1 MAGIVYTSQRS
12 KLTKKQ
18 RAKREALLKE
28 QRAIKADLK
37 ASQRA
42 AKPAFVDPVPYRRSV
57 RDIPSLDTG
66 GGSTTKRT
74 APVYTG
80 TAIVGLSIMHK
91 SNIVPVFSRQDAEDI
106 SKMRR

>member
-1 MAGIVYTSQRS
+1 MAGLIYTSQSS

-28 QRAIKADLK
+28 QRAIK

-66 GGSTTKRT
+66 GGSAAKRA

-80 TAIVGLSIMHK
+80 TAMIGIGQMHK
-91 SNIVPVFSRQDAEDI
+91 SNAVPIFKQEDAEAI
-106 SKMRR
+106 ARMRR